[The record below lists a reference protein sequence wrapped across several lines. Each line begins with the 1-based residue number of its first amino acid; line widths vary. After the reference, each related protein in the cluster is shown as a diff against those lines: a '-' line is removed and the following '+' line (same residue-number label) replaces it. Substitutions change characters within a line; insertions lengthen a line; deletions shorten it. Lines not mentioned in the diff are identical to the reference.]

1 MESPEPREQPTKAQS
16 RRNDHGDEASLVYGP
31 SVPPLWRKTLAE
43 LIKEQATRY
52 AEREA
57 VIVPWQSA
65 RLTYARLGERS
76 ALVAKALLD
85 TAVKRGDCVGIMAGN
100 CYQYIEI
107 FLGAGRIG
115 SPVAVF
121 NNTFS
126 PQELDTMIARTGES
140 LRDASPFPGGI
151 SLLSLYTSY
160 KAARCSSLLRKSGA
174 EAWLAMCRRFL
185 PRLDQIPRFV
195 TLFHLMNRPG
205 LATDLIFEVI
215 PTS

>member
-1 MESPEPREQPTKAQS
+1 MESPEPREQSTKAQS
-16 RRNDHGDEASLVYGP
+16 RRNDRGDESSLVYGP
-31 SVPPLWRKTLAE
+31 TAPPLWRKTLAE
-43 LIKEQATRY
+43 IIKEQAAKY

-57 VIVPWQSA
+57 VLVPWQSA

-126 PQELDTMIARTGES
+126 PKELDTMIARTGEFS
-140 LRDASPFPGGI
+140 RDAILVP
-151 SLLSLYTSY
+151 L
-160 KAARCSSLLRKSGA
+160 
-174 EAWLAMCRRFL
+174 
-185 PRLDQIPRFV
+185 
-195 TLFHLMNRPG
+195 
-205 LATDLIFEVI
+205 
-215 PTS
+215 

>member
-1 MESPEPREQPTKAQS
+1 MASPEPREQSKTQS
-16 RRNDHGDEASLVYGP
+16 LHNDHKNEDSLVHGP
-31 SVPPLWRKTLAE
+31 SVPPLWKKTLAE
-43 LIKEQATRY
+43 IIKEQATRY

-85 TAVKRGDCVGIMAGN
+85 TGVKRGECVGIMAGN

-115 SPVAVF
+115 SPAAVF

-126 PQELDTMIARTGES
+126 PQELDTMIARTGKLMIDVFPS
-140 LRDASPFPGGI
+140 L
-151 SLLSLYTSY
+151 
-160 KAARCSSLLRKSGA
+160 
-174 EAWLAMCRRFL
+174 
-185 PRLDQIPRFV
+185 
-195 TLFHLMNRPG
+195 
-205 LATDLIFEVI
+205 
-215 PTS
+215 

>member
-1 MESPEPREQPTKAQS
+1 MASPESRQHSTNAQS
-16 RRNDHGDEASLVYGP
+16 RRDDGGNKDSLVQGP
-31 SVPPLWRKTLAE
+31 STPSLWRKTLAE
-43 LIKEQATRY
+43 IIKEQATKY

-76 ALVAKALLD
+76 ALVSKALLD
-85 TAVKRGDCVGIMAGN
+85 TGVKRGECVGIMAGN

-126 PQELDTMIARTGES
+126 PQELVTMIARTSEYSCG
-140 LRDASPFPGGI
+140 AP
-151 SLLSLYTSY
+151 LYPVVV
-160 KAARCSSLLRKSGA
+160 
-174 EAWLAMCRRFL
+174 F
-185 PRLDQIPRFV
+185 
-195 TLFHLMNRPG
+195 
-205 LATDLIFEVI
+205 
-215 PTS
+215 

>member
-1 MESPEPREQPTKAQS
+1 MESPEPRDQPTEGQS
-16 RRNDHGDEASLVYGP
+16 RRGDRRDDNSLVYGP
-31 SVPPLWRKTLAE
+31 SEPPLWRKTLAE
-43 LIKEQATRY
+43 IIKEQATRY

-107 FLGAGRIG
+107 FLGAARIG

-126 PQELDTMIARTGES
+126 PQELVTMIDRTGEF
-140 LRDASPFPGGI
+140 LRNASP
-151 SLLSLYTSY
+151 
-160 KAARCSSLLRKSGA
+160 
-174 EAWLAMCRRFL
+174 
-185 PRLDQIPRFV
+185 
-195 TLFHLMNRPG
+195 
-205 LATDLIFEVI
+205 
-215 PTS
+215 